1 MHLFQ
6 VSLFEKIAQFDVA
19 MIQPPHFMAE
29 IMDVVAQLEPDYAD
43 AILLAVGNFEMTIY
57 DYLELYQTALR

>member
-1 MHLFQ
+1 MGFTDFTLNDLFLMHLFQ

-29 IMDVVAQLEPDYAD
+29 IMAIVA
-43 AILLAVGNFEMTIY
+43 G
-57 DYLELYQTALR
+57 

>member
-1 MHLFQ
+1 MNDLFLMQLFQ

-29 IMDVVAQLEPDYAD
+29 IMAVVA
-43 AILLAVGNFEMTIY
+43 G
-57 DYLELYQTALR
+57 